1 MKRIALLLAFSAA
14 FLLGACSG
22 ESKLPS
28 PTGKAS
34 ISAINAIYG
43 SPSINFL
50 IEERSLGSI
59 AYKST
64 SIAANYD
71 DLEYH
76 FNFDAFLAG
85 DNLAT
90 RIASQNIDLTADQQ
104 YTILVNGTLAA
115 PILTVW
121 ETALR
126 EFTDTD
132 TVFQAR
138 FAHTSSTLGNID
150 VYFASAGVAP
160 VLGEQVATLSLND
173 ISTPLDFE
181 AGDYVVT
188 LTSSGDPADILFQSQ
203 ATTMLSRT
211 KLIIAPFDGDAN
223 DTSPIVVR
231 GLGESGGAVAFHD
244 PLYPSTLQFLH
255 AAGDLG
261 ISDVYDDEALTSQVL
276 AAHDHTQLTADM
288 PLTTGEYDFF
298 YTPAG
303 DTAAVTLT
311 TSIGIV
317 DGAHF
322 RVIATGTGGVYST
335 TNIALDRRSVT
346 TTAKLNVFNSSSNF
360 DFTNLYIVDAGESIE
375 GAIPFRIG
383 LISRAFNPSF
393 ALNAGSFD
401 VYLTGVTDAEIIAG
415 PYRLDA
421 AIGDVIDMVI
431 FDTADTAVLDI
442 VVFPV
447 P

>member
-1 MKRIALLLAFSAA
+1 MKRIALLLAFSAT
-14 FLLGACSG
+14 FLLGACGG
-22 ESKLPS
+22 ESKLPN

-34 ISAINAIYG
+34 VSAVNAIYG
-43 SPSINFL
+43 SPSINFQ
-50 IEERSLGSI
+50 IEERSLGSV

-64 SIAANYD
+64 TVAANYD
-71 DLEYH
+71 DLEYN
-76 FNFDAFLAG
+76 FNFDVLLADG
-85 DNLAT
+85 NAAT
-90 RIASQNIDLTADQQ
+90 RIIRQSIDLIADQQ
-104 YTILVNGTLAA
+104 YTLLAGGTLTA
-115 PILTVW
+115 PTLTIW
-121 ETALR
+121 ETAIR

-138 FAHTSSTLGNID
+138 FAHTSVTLGNID

-160 VLGEQVATLSLND
+160 VLGDQVATLSLND
-173 ISTPLDFE
+173 ISAPLDFE

-203 ATTMLSRT
+203 ASTILSRT
-211 KLIIAPFDGDAN
+211 KLIITPFDGDAN

-231 GLGESGGAVAFHD
+231 GLGENGGAITFHD

-255 AAGDLG
+255 AARDLG

-276 AAHDHTQLTADM
+276 ANHDHTQLTADM
-288 PLTTGEYDFF
+288 PLTAGEYNYF

-311 TSIGIV
+311 TTIGISN
-317 DGAHF
+317 GAHF
-322 RVIATGTGGVYST
+322 RVIAIGTGGVYTT
-335 TNIALDRRSVT
+335 TNIALDRRSIT
-346 TTAKLNVFNSSSNF
+346 TAAKLNVFNSSSNF
-360 DFTNLYIVDAGESIE
+360 DFTNLYIVNAGETIE
-375 GAIPFRIG
+375 GVAPFRAG

-393 ALNAGSFD
+393 ALRAGSFD
-401 VYLTGVTDAEIIAG
+401 VYLTSFTDPAIIAG